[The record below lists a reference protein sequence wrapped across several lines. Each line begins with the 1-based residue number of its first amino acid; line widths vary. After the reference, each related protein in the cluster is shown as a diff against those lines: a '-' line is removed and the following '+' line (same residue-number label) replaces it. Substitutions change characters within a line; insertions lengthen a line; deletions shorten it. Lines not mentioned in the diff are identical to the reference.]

1 MYLSSSQM
9 QVQQSVTSGND
20 SDTSSI
26 ASSSYPFPIPP
37 SPGQASTPGVGGLSA
52 ISERKGSTAIPSGLE
67 NFEEEGEEEA
77 LEFGEGE
84 GSASEDEL
92 QGQVQGDLARGMEGE
107 RVVKSGYLW
116 KKQERRNVCRLPSWS
131 NQADHQAW
139 KKKWFVLR
147 TGKIAYYKDDRVSS
161 SR

>member
-1 MYLSSSQM
+1 M
-9 QVQQSVTSGND
+9 
-20 SDTSSI
+20 
-26 ASSSYPFPIPP
+26 IPP
-37 SPGQASTPGVGGLSA
+37 SPGQVSTPGAGGLSA

-77 LEFGEGE
+77 LELEEGE

-116 KKQERRNVCRLPSWS
+116 KKHERRNVRRISFLM
-131 NQADHQAW
+131 Q
-139 KKKWFVLR
+139 
-147 TGKIAYYKDDRVSS
+147 SS
-161 SR
+161 

>member
-1 MYLSSSQM
+1 MLLDVQKRSADQQKPPMYLSSSQM
-9 QVQQSVTSGND
+9 PSSATSGND

-26 ASSSYPFPIPP
+26 ASSSHPFPIPA
-37 SPGQASTPGVGGLSA
+37 SPGQVSTPGMSGGLSA
-52 ISERKGSTAIPSGLE
+52 ISERKPSTVIPSVLE

-77 LEFGEGE
+77 FELEEGE

-116 KKQERRNVCRLPSWS
+116 KKQERRNVSGL
-131 NQADHQAW
+131 
-139 KKKWFVLR
+139 
-147 TGKIAYYKDDRVSS
+147 
-161 SR
+161 

>member
-26 ASSSYPFPIPP
+26 ASSSHPFSIPA
-37 SPGQASTPGVGGLSA
+37 SPGQASTPGVGGTLSA
-52 ISERKGSTAIPSGLE
+52 ISERKGSSVIPSVLE

-77 LEFGEGE
+77 LELEEGE

-116 KKQERRNVCRLPSWS
+116 KKQERRNVCQILDRYTGRLINRHGRRSGS
-131 NQADHQAW
+131 YLEQARSHTT
-139 KKKWFVLR
+139 R
-147 TGKIAYYKDDRVSS
+147 TIA
-161 SR
+161 

>member
-1 MYLSSSQM
+1 MYLSSSQV

-26 ASSSYPFPIPP
+26 ASSSHPFPIIPP
-37 SPGQASTPGVGGLSA
+37 SPGQVSTPGAGGLSA

-77 LEFGEGE
+77 LELEEGE

-116 KKQERRNVCRLPSWS
+116 KKHERRNVRRIPFPT
-131 NQADHQAW
+131 Q
-139 KKKWFVLR
+139 
-147 TGKIAYYKDDRVSS
+147 SS
-161 SR
+161 

>member
-26 ASSSYPFPIPP
+26 ASSSHPFSIPA
-37 SPGQASTPGVGGLSA
+37 SPGQASTPGVGGTLSA
-52 ISERKGSTAIPSGLE
+52 ISERKGSSVIPSVLE

-77 LEFGEGE
+77 LELEEGE

-116 KKQERRNVCRLPSWS
+116 KKQERRNVCQIPPPIPGEA
-131 NQADHQAW
+131 NQ
-139 KKKWFVLR
+139 
-147 TGKIAYYKDDRVSS
+147 
-161 SR
+161 